1 MIKNFEFV
9 KRYSSVFCQCSSF
22 INTFENARVLSESV
36 LKYRVN
42 TRVLN
47 ILYSSVEEYFQLLL
61 ECSQPNLKWCYLKCH
76 NTRVLSLF
84 FLHSSV
90 RMKVLCF
97 WRIETR
103 YSSVEKSIL
112 ECWSTL
118 SLNTRV
124 LCLKCCLSFENF
136 CPILECWKLA
146 LECWQHFLH
155 NSSVCNQVQVF

>member
-1 MIKNFEFV
+1 MLECCLKVFWNIGLILECWKSYARVLRNTFSY
-9 KRYSSVFCQCSSF
+9 YSSVLIQTWSDV
-22 INTFENARVLSESV
+22 IWNVT
-36 LKYRVN
+36 
-42 TRVLN
+42 
-47 ILYSSVEEYFQLLL
+47 IL
-61 ECSQPNLKWCYLKCH
+61 ECYNH

-136 CPILECWKLA
+136 CPILECWKLS